1 MKSIRLQNW
10 QAHKDSTI
18 ELAEVGMTAL
28 TGKSHH
34 GKSSI
39 VRAFQWMRDNK
50 PKNPRFIHKGAK
62 KSTVTIGTVRHER
75 TEKTNKYFIEGKKDP
90 FTALRGAVPEEVQQA
105 LSIGDDNIQGQHD
118 PIFLLNDTPGKV
130 AQKLST
136 LVDLESTTTALKYIA
151 QKKRT
156 HKADAESLKKL
167 IEETEAQIEKF
178 DHVANADTDLAEIEA
193 EGVHI
198 ERLRAKWYTLDS
210 TIKKAVQANLELS
223 EIPDTA
229 ALEPARKLEK
239 AWVALEELKSDRKV
253 LHRTIYRIDQLQ
265 GEVQFDPSKLLK
277 RANRLLK
284 MQDKRLGLSIA
295 VGNAGSFELEVA
307 ELKDEEAA
315 LQARK
320 DELLKGECP
329 LCGRG

>member
-1 MKSIRLQNW
+1 MKELIIKNF
-10 QAHKDSTI
+10 QAHKDTTI
-18 ELAEVGMTAL
+18 TLAKTMTAI
-28 TGKSHH
+28 TGQSHH
-34 GKSSI
+34 GKSSVI
-39 VRAFQWMRDNK
+39 RAVGWMRDNK
-50 PKNPRFIHKGAK
+50 PKNPRFIRKGTK
-62 KSTVTIGTVRHER
+62 KATVTIGTVRHER

-90 FTALRGAVPEEVQQA
+90 FTALRGAVPEEVKEA
-105 LSIGDDNIQGQHD
+105 LGLGPDNIQGQHD
-118 PIFLLNDTPGKV
+118 RIFLLDDSPGKV
-130 AQKLST
+130 AAKLST

-156 HKADAESLKKL
+156 HKANAESLKKL
-167 IEETEAQIEKF
+167 IEETEAQIEKLS
-178 DHVANADTDLAEIEA
+178 HVDTADADLTEIES
-193 EGVHI
+193 EGSHI

-223 EIPDTA
+223 DIPDTS

-239 AWVALEELKSDRKV
+239 AWVALEELKSDRQV
-253 LHRTIYRIDQLQ
+253 LYRTIYRIEQLQ

-329 LCGRG
+329 LCGRA